1 MSGLESQ
8 SNEVE
13 DADNPDIEPRLT
25 TDENIDAPI
34 KPVSICYLKGVSLCI
49 SF

>member
-1 MSGLESQ
+1 MSGLES
-8 SNEVE
+8 NEVG

-25 TDENIDAPI
+25 TDENTEAPI

-49 SF
+49 SI